1 MSTTSLG
8 ALPATNGFEG
18 LKPPRVEFSVISRCM
33 IGACEVSRP
42 PSRPCSQLHS
52 WITLVTWRCDCGT
65 CVHANSG
72 SGGFLSAGPIS
83 PDDAAQLAGRISGGA
98 DLVFELVIVRFIHHV
113 DAVAF
118 HVEFPAVIDAAQAAL
133 LVAAEIQ

>member
-1 MSTTSLG
+1 MSTTSVG

-18 LKPPRVEFSVISRCM
+18 LKPPRVELSVISRCI
-33 IGACEVSRP
+33 IGGWEVSSP

-72 SGGFLSAGPIS
+72 SGGFLSAGPQKTHIK
-83 PDDAAQLAGRISGGA
+83 PPTPQAGKKGGR
-98 DLVFELVIVRFIHHV
+98 VFC
-113 DAVAF
+113 
-118 HVEFPAVIDAAQAAL
+118 
-133 LVAAEIQ
+133 